1 MTAALIEAFH
11 RRVDEARATLGVSP
25 SDDAAAVRRA
35 YRRAV
40 GDHPP
45 DRDAE
50 GFQRVRAA
58 YERLGG
64 LLAEA
69 DAILDAKQPHIAAP
83 AFEVADEEPD
93 HALVVHLVQTIIT
106 RLRLEDILDA
116 EQLTEP
122 GAPKST

>member
-1 MTAALIEAFH
+1 MSAALIAAFH

-45 DRDAE
+45 DRDPE

-58 YERLGG
+58 YERLDG

-69 DAILDAKQPHIAAP
+69 DAILDADQPHIAAP
-83 AFEVADEEPD
+83 PCDVAEEEPD
-93 HALVVHLVQTIIT
+93 HALVVCLVQTIVT
-106 RLRLEDILDA
+106 RLRIEDILDA
-116 EQLTEP
+116 EQLTDP
-122 GAPKST
+122 GAHEST